1 MKWKALRQFVKEAWD
16 KKKIKKEKD
25 GDYCIY
31 LTVKNV
37 FDKYPNELSE
47 YEREID
53 LYISKETYQ
62 GETEYYIGDTLEYVD
77 NQRWIE
83 PNPKKNKDFINGI
96 VSFIVDEYIKKDF
109 EYDIESLLVSRY
121 LPQECKDKLK
131 KNKRKLWK
139 EKSSK

>member
-16 KKKIKKEKD
+16 KKEIKKGKD

-37 FDKYPNELSE
+37 FEKYPNDLSE
-47 YEREID
+47 YDRELD
-53 LYISKETYQ
+53 LYISKETYK
-62 GETEYYIGDTLEYVD
+62 GKTEYCIGEDFEYE
-77 NQRWIE
+77 NNERWIQH
-83 PNPKKNKDFINGI
+83 NPKTNKDFINTI
-96 VSFIVDEYIKKDF
+96 VKYIVEEYIKKDF
-109 EYDIESLLVSRY
+109 EYDIDCLLASTY

>member
-1 MKWKALRQFVKEAWD
+1 MKWKSLRQFVKEAWD
-16 KKKIKKEKD
+16 KKEIKKGKD

-37 FDKYPNELSE
+37 FEKYPNDLSE

-62 GETEYYIGDTLEYVD
+62 GETEYYIGDTLEYID

-83 PNPKKNKDFINGI
+83 PNPKK
-96 VSFIVDEYIKKDF
+96 IK
-109 EYDIESLLVSRY
+109 IL
-121 LPQECKDKLK
+121 
-131 KNKRKLWK
+131 
-139 EKSSK
+139 